1 MKQMDGWGAPH
12 PANVDK
18 SKLYGIQWQVTE
30 TGVSYDIWVDNV
42 QFTGCP

>member
-12 PANVDK
+12 PVSIDK
-18 SKLYGIQWQVTE
+18 SKLYGLQWQVTE
-30 TGVSYDIWVDNV
+30 TGATYDVWVDNV